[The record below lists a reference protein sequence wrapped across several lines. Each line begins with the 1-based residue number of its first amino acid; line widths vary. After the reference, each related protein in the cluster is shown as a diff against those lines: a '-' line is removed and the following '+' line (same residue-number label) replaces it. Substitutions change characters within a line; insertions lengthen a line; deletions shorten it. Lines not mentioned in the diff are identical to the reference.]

1 MSSCLDLEIG
11 ASEATL
17 ANLRH
22 RGLPDVD
29 QWDYRPYSRTEMG
42 GDGRSRGFGY
52 GTASWTW
59 QFLSQ
64 WEMDKLLDFFSSV
77 SDASVSLYITTYTD
91 TGAGKTTGTFQA
103 VMHRP
108 VDGSGKSMVPESRL
122 PMYSDVTVQ
131 FTRLE
136 SV

>member
-11 ASEATL
+11 LTEAAL

-29 QWDYRPYSRTEMG
+29 EWTYSAYSRIEMG

-52 GTASWTW
+52 PTASWSW

-64 WEMDKLLDFFSSV
+64 WQVDVLLSFFSAAG
-77 SDASVSLYITTYTD
+77 DASVSLYITTYID
-91 TGAGKTTGTFQA
+91 TGRGKTTETYQA

-108 VDGSGKSMVPESRL
+108 VDGSGKSMITESRT
-122 PMYSDVTVQ
+122 PIYSDVSVQ

-136 SV
+136 TP